1 MTHPVETLRAEHAPP
16 HGYPPGVVP
25 IPAPLPGLAFFPG
38 GHGLWGSAEGKPLP
52 RFPVGGVMVLGHD
65 FHSEDGY
72 TKSSKAGSES
82 TKLPTWLN
90 LLKVLSEVGIAPE
103 RCFFT
108 NLYMGLRAGSA
119 NTGRFPGAGD
129 PTFVAHCKQ
138 FLVHQLQTQRP
149 SLLVTLGIEV
159 PPVVGQLSPQLAPWA
174 AGRGLQYLDG
184 VGPVQ
189 AKVTFSGIGNYS
201 TTAVALTHPCQRNA
215 NVGHRRYLG
224 AVGHQAEV
232 RMLHDACA
240 LAGIT
245 TGLRAANHGLA
256 SLPAD
261 VGATSK
267 GPGDALDTDALAR
280 IDLHE
285 IDEVKPSGQ
294 QNAR

>member
-1 MTHPVETLRAEHAPP
+1 MTHPVETLWAEHAPAS
-16 HGYPPGVVP
+16 GYPPGVVA
-25 IPAPLPGLAFFPG
+25 IPAPIPGLAFFPG
-38 GHGLWGSAEGKPLP
+38 GHGLWGCVEGNPLP
-52 RFPVGGVMVLGHD
+52 PFPLEGVMILGHNFD
-65 FHSEDGY
+65 SEEGY
-72 TKSSKAGSES
+72 RKSLEQGCEN
-82 TKLPTWLN
+82 TKLQTWRN
-90 LLKVLSEVGIAPE
+90 LLKVLAEVGIAPE
-103 RCFFT
+103 RGFFT
-108 NLYMGLRAGSA
+108 NLYMGLIAGSGS
-119 NTGRFPGAGD
+119 TGKFPGAGD

-138 FLVHQLQTQRP
+138 FLVRQLQTQRP

-174 AGRGLQYLDG
+174 TGRGLQHLDG

-245 TGLRAANHGLA
+245 THQ
-256 SLPAD
+256 PM
-261 VGATSK
+261 
-267 GPGDALDTDALAR
+267 
-280 IDLHE
+280 
-285 IDEVKPSGQ
+285 
-294 QNAR
+294 